1 MGNSKNAHSILL
13 NWQKNCQVSTAWQL
27 EIAKNFREHLTYKGS
42 FQTVQT
48 ILQALND
55 VIVVGELSK
64 PQMLTELGDDSC
76 RFKFIFLQKSDC

>member
-1 MGNSKNAHSILL
+1 MGNSKNARSILL
-13 NWQKNCQVSTAWQL
+13 NWQNNCQVSTAWQL